1 MDRGV
6 RKDDR
11 LGESVAAVLQA
22 LAVPRAFSQ
31 AHRGPGQLCGPSLC
45 SSVAQAQPL
54 TCHSC
59 DHSGWL
65 KEKPGDLGCGE
76 SVQQFKVEYLR
87 TKVENVRLV
96 DRISSKK
103 AALGTLYLTAT
114 HVIFVE
120 TAPDT
125 RKETWILHSQ
135 IATIEKQA
143 TTATGCPLLIR
154 CKNFQLLQL
163 IIPQERDCHDVYISL
178 IRLARPVKYEEL
190 YCFSF
195 NPKLDREER
204 EQGWMLVNLS
214 EEYKRMGLPNDY
226 WQLSDVNREYR
237 VCDSYPTELYVPRS
251 ATAHIIVGSSKFRS
265 RRRFPALSYYC
276 KDNHASICRSS
287 QPLSGFSARCLEDEQ
302 MLQAIRKAN
311 PGSDFL
317 YVVDTRPKLN
327 AMANRAAGKGYEN
340 EDNYS
345 NIKFQFIGI
354 ENIHVMRNS
363 LQKMLEVCEL
373 KSPSMSDF
381 LWGLENSGWLRHI
394 KAIMDAGIFIA
405 KAVSEEGAS
414 VLVHCS
420 DGWDRTAQVCSVAS
434 LLLEPHYR
442 TLKGFMVLIE
452 KDWISFGHKFTHRY
466 GNLDGDP
473 REISPVIDQF
483 LECVWQLMEQFP
495 CAFEFNERFLIH
507 IQHHIYSCQFGN
519 FLCNSQ
525 KERQELKIQERTYS
539 LWAHLWKNRVD
550 YLNPLFR
557 ADHSQTRGVLH
568 LPTAPCNF
576 MYKFWNGMYNRFEKG
591 LQPRQSVTDYLVAVK
606 EETQQLEEEL
616 EALEER
622 LEKIQKVQLNRTKVR
637 SKQSEPSKHSGFS
650 TSDNSAANTPQD
662 YSGNVKSFLS
672 RSPSQGDE
680 DSALILTQDNL
691 KSSDPDL
698 SANSDQESGV
708 EDLSCRSPSGGECV
722 PSEDSGK
729 DRDSDEAVFLTA

>member
-1 MDRGV
+1 M
-6 RKDDR
+6 
-11 LGESVAAVLQA
+11 E
-22 LAVPRAFSQ
+22 
-31 AHRGPGQLCGPSLC
+31 HI
-45 SSVAQAQPL
+45 
-54 TCHSC
+54 
-59 DHSGWL
+59 
-65 KEKPGDLGCGE
+65 
-76 SVQQFKVEYLR
+76 R
-87 TKVENVRLV
+87 TPKVENVRLV

-237 VCDSYPTELYVPRS
+237 VCDSYPTELYVPKS

-576 MYKFWNGMYNRFEKG
+576 MYKFWNGMYNCFEKG

-650 TSDNSAANTPQD
+650 TSDNSSANTPQD
-662 YSGNVKSFLS
+662 YSGNVKSFPS

>member
-1 MDRGV
+1 QNHIWI
-6 RKDDR
+6 K
-11 LGESVAAVLQA
+11 
-22 LAVPRAFSQ
+22 
-31 AHRGPGQLCGPSLC
+31 H
-45 SSVAQAQPL
+45 
-54 TCHSC
+54 
-59 DHSGWL
+59 
-65 KEKPGDLGCGE
+65 
-76 SVQQFKVEYLR
+76 
-87 TKVENVRLV
+87 VENVRLV

-237 VCDSYPTELYVPRS
+237 VCDSYPTELYVPKS

-662 YSGNVKSFLS
+662 YSGNVKSFPS

>member
-1 MDRGV
+1 M
-6 RKDDR
+6 
-11 LGESVAAVLQA
+11 E
-22 LAVPRAFSQ
+22 
-31 AHRGPGQLCGPSLC
+31 HI
-45 SSVAQAQPL
+45 
-54 TCHSC
+54 
-59 DHSGWL
+59 
-65 KEKPGDLGCGE
+65 
-76 SVQQFKVEYLR
+76 R
-87 TKVENVRLV
+87 TPKVENVRLV

-120 TAPDT
+120 TAPDA

-163 IIPQERDCHDVYISL
+163 VIPQERDCHDVYISL

-204 EQGWMLVNLS
+204 EQGWMLIDLS
-214 EEYKRMGLPNDY
+214 EEYKRMGLPNNY
-226 WQLSDVNREYR
+226 WQLSDMNREYR
-237 VCDSYPTELYVPRS
+237 VCDSYPTELYVPKS

-265 RRRFPALSYYC
+265 RRRFPALSYYY

-311 PGSDFL
+311 PGSDFI

-354 ENIHVMRNS
+354 ENIHVMRSS

-394 KAIMDAGIFIA
+394 KAIMDAGVFIA

-434 LLLEPHYR
+434 LLLDPHYR

-539 LWAHLWKNRVD
+539 LWAYLWKNRAD

-557 ADHSQTRGVLH
+557 ADHSQTWGILH

-591 LQPRQSVTDYLVAVK
+591 LQPRQSVTDYLMAVK

-622 LEKIQKVQLNRTKVR
+622 LEKIQKVQLDRTELR

-650 TSDNSAANTPQD
+650 TADGSTANTPQD
-662 YSGNVKSFLS
+662 YSGNVKSFPS

-708 EDLSCRSPSGGECV
+708 EDLSCRSPSGGECA

>member
-1 MDRGV
+1 MDV
-6 RKDDR
+6 LDDKCALTGLMGFR
-11 LGESVAAVLQA
+11 NGPENWERAEALEEQITAAV
-22 LAVPRAFSQ
+22 RA
-31 AHRGPGQLCGPSLC
+31 P
-45 SSVAQAQPL
+45 
-54 TCHSC
+54 
-59 DHSGWL
+59 
-65 KEKPGDLGCGE
+65 
-76 SVQQFKVEYLR
+76 
-87 TKVENVRLV
+87 
-96 DRISSKK
+96 
-103 AALGTLYLTAT
+103 
-114 HVIFVE
+114 
-120 TAPDT
+120 APD
-125 RKETWILHSQ
+125 
-135 IATIEKQA
+135 
-143 TTATGCPLLIR
+143 
-154 CKNFQLLQL
+154 
-163 IIPQERDCHDVYISL
+163 DM
-178 IRLARPVKYEEL
+178 KYEEL

-204 EQGWMLVNLS
+204 EQGWMLIDLS
-214 EEYKRMGLPNDY
+214 EEYKRMGLPNNH
-226 WQLSDVNREYR
+226 WQLSDVNRDYR
-237 VCDSYPTELYVPRS
+237 VCDSYPTELYVPQT
-251 ATAHIIVGSSKFRS
+251 ATAHIMVGSSKFRS
-265 RRRFPALSYYC
+265 RRRFPALSYYH
-276 KDNHASICRSS
+276 KDNH
-287 QPLSGFSARCLEDEQ
+287 
-302 MLQAIRKAN
+302 
-311 PGSDFL
+311 
-317 YVVDTRPKLN
+317 LN

-434 LLLEPHYR
+434 LLLDPHYR

-452 KDWISFGHKFTHRY
+452 KDWISFGHKFNHRY

-473 REISPVIDQF
+473 KEISPVIDQF
-483 LECVWQLMEQFP
+483 IECVWQLMEQFP

-539 LWAHLWKNRVD
+539 LWAHLWKNRGD

-557 ADHSQTRGVLH
+557 DDPSQTQGTLR
-568 LPTAPCNF
+568 LPTTPCNF
-576 MYKFWNGMYNRFEKG
+576 MYKFWSGMYNRFEKG
-591 LQPRQSVTDYLVAVK
+591 LQPRQSVTDYLMAVK

-622 LEKIQKVQLNRTKVR
+622 LEKIQKVQLNRTQVK

-650 TSDNSAANTPQD
+650 TSDNSTANTPQD
-662 YSGNVKSFLS
+662 YSGNTKSFPS

-680 DSALILTQDNL
+680 ESALILPQDNL

-708 EDLSCRSPSGGECV
+708 EDLSGRSASGGASAQ
-722 PSEDSGK
+722 SEDSGK
-729 DRDSDEAVFLTA
+729 DPDSDEAVFLTA